1 MPRVEAIG
9 LEIRVS
15 GHLGERDTVDPEVK
29 DKVGVGEREGGT
41 SDSIMS

>member
-15 GHLGERDTVDPEVK
+15 GHLGEHDTVDPEVK
-29 DKVGVGEREGGT
+29 DKVGGWGGQQLQAIP
-41 SDSIMS
+41 S